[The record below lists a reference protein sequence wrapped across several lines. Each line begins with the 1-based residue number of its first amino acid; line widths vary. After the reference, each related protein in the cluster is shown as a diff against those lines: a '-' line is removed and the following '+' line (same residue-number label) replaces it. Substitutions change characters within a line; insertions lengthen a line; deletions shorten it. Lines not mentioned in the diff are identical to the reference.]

1 MNFLALTKA
10 RFSVRKYE
18 PTRQLEKTK
27 LDYVMECARM
37 APSAVNYQSWR
48 FHIITEKDELEKVY
62 ACYDRDW
69 IRTAPCVILACV
81 DHTLSW
87 RRKNFDNKDHGDVDI
102 AIAVEH
108 LCLAAAEQGLGT
120 CWVCNFDTALCK
132 KSFNLP
138 QDWEPVVLIPIGY
151 GTDPYREKNRKEMHE
166 ILF

>member
-27 LDYVMECARM
+27 LDYVMECVRM

-69 IRTAPCVILACV
+69 IRTAP
-81 DHTLSW
+81 H
-87 RRKNFDNKDHGDVDI
+87 
-102 AIAVEH
+102 
-108 LCLAAAEQGLGT
+108 
-120 CWVCNFDTALCK
+120 
-132 KSFNLP
+132 
-138 QDWEPVVLIPIGY
+138 
-151 GTDPYREKNRKEMHE
+151 
-166 ILF
+166 